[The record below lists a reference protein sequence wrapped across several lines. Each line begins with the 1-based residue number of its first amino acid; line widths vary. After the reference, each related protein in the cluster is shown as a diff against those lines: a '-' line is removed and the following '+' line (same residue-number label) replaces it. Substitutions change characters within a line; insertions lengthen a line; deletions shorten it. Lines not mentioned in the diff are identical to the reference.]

1 MAEGGDR
8 PLSSNA
14 DIQTGPVDEFPPLSE
29 ARTRKQLRTNEK
41 RRLTNLSKR
50 IEMTNQLEE
59 CIKAHNLY
67 RQSRDLNVTP
77 SDDWIVKL
85 ENITAVMNLD

>member
-1 MAEGGDR
+1 
-8 PLSSNA
+8 
-14 DIQTGPVDEFPPLSE
+14 
-29 ARTRKQLRTNEK
+29 
-41 RRLTNLSKR
+41 
-50 IEMTNQLEE
+50 MTNQLEE

-77 SDDWIVKL
+77 SGDWIVKL

>member
-50 IEMTNQLEE
+50 IGDHMN
-59 CIKAHNLY
+59 NFG
-67 RQSRDLNVTP
+67 SRTEL
-77 SDDWIVKL
+77 
-85 ENITAVMNLD
+85 